1 MGLTPQQGVG
11 LHLEVGGVFYAT
23 RSYLVITHPLV
34 AYCIVCYSHYLDI
47 TGNVVAL

>member
-34 AYCIVCYSHYLDI
+34 AYCIVPHESDGCQNGY
-47 TGNVVAL
+47 GG